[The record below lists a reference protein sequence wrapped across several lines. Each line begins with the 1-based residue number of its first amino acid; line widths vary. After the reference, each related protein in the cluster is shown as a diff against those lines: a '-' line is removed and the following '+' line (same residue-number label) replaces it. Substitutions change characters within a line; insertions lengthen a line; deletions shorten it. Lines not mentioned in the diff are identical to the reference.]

1 MRTFDFSPLS
11 RSTIGFE
18 RLFDQLDSLQRAD
31 AGDTY
36 PPYDI
41 LRSGEDSFRICL
53 AVAGFSPED
62 LSVVAQQ
69 NLVIVAGR
77 KPENGKQDFL
87 YQGISARP
95 FERRFSL
102 ADHIEVEGASYENG
116 LLRIELVRRVPEA
129 MKPRKIDIGS
139 LATPKREKPQRVG
152 AS

>member
-11 RSTIGFE
+11 RSAIGFE

-77 KPENGKQDFL
+77 KPENGKQDYL

-129 MKPRKIDIGS
+129 MKPRNIDIGN

-152 AS
+152 AA